1 MFLQFSETNFDDC
14 FKYFILN
21 DVLRRVE
28 CCTSPSLV
36 TTDIGQK
43 KRKLFPFL
51 KQLFV
56 YNLDLQDIQV
66 SSCMVLHLLISEK
79 VQERQW
85 QCPRQS
91 Q

>member
-21 DVLRRVE
+21 YVSSDVE
-28 CCTSPSLV
+28 CCKPPTLV

-43 KRKLFPFL
+43 IRKLSTFL
-51 KQLFV
+51 RQLFV
-56 YNLDLQDIQV
+56 YNLDLQDTQV

>member
-1 MFLQFSETNFDDC
+1 MFLQFSDTNFDDC

-28 CCTSPSLV
+28 CCTSQSLV
-36 TTDIGQK
+36 TTDIAQK
-43 KRKLFPFL
+43 MRKLFPFL